1 MPRLPVTREIPPP
14 LELDCLRMLWELGD
28 GNANRVRAAL
38 AGQRTLAYTTVLT
51 LLERLTKRGQLT
63 RRKAGRS
70 FIYTPIRDREAMRQ
84 VAVREMVELY
94 FDGERESL
102 LAWLQGLAPVPEP
115 PVSEERMLDPTLL

>member
-1 MPRLPVTREIPPP
+1 
-14 LELDCLRMLWELGD
+14 
-28 GNANRVRAAL
+28 VRAAL
-38 AGQRTLAYTTVLT
+38 AGERTLAYTTVLT
-51 LLERLTKRGQLT
+51 LLERLTKRGVLT

-102 LAWLQGLAPVPEP
+102 LAWLQGLATELAPET
-115 PVSEERMLDPTLL
+115 SEERTLDATLL

>member
-14 LELDCLRMLWELGD
+14 LELDCLRALWSLGE
-28 GNANRVRAAL
+28 GNASRVRAAL
-38 AGQRTLAYTTVLT
+38 AGERTLAYTTVLT
-51 LLERLTKRGQLT
+51 LLERLTKRGLLT

-70 FIYTPIRDREAMRQ
+70 FVYTPIRDREAMRQ

-102 LAWLQGLAPVPEP
+102 LAWLQGLAPELELET
-115 PVSEERMLDPTLL
+115 SEERTLDATLL

>member
-1 MPRLPVTREIPPP
+1 MPRLPVTRESPPP
-14 LELDCLRMLWELGD
+14 LELDCLRALWSLGE
-28 GNANRVRAAL
+28 GNAGRVRAAL
-38 AGQRTLAYTTVLT
+38 AGERPLAYTTVLT
-51 LLERLTKRGQLT
+51 LLERLTKRGLLA

-102 LAWLQGLAPVPEP
+102 LAWLQGLATELEPEM
-115 PVSEERMLDPTLL
+115 SEERTLDATLL